1 MTENPF
7 GHGLFADF
15 FNANDPQRASRLVE
29 ERVSADFVDH
39 SPAFGAAPTKNG
51 FATTVSLIN
60 SALRQNY
67 RVDRT
72 VSEGATHVGIW
83 TAEAEHVGPLMGV
96 PASGARFEVKGIT
109 AYELRDG
116 LIVAHWE
123 QFDVPAI
130 LRALGLMP
138 QP

>member
-1 MTENPF
+1 MTSNPF

-15 FNANDPQRASRLVE
+15 YNANNPQQALRLVQ

-39 SPAFGAAPTKNG
+39 SPAFGAAPTRDG
-51 FATTVSLIN
+51 FAATVSLIN

-67 RVDRT
+67 RVERT

-83 TAEAEHVGPLMGV
+83 TAKAQHVGPLMGV
-96 PASGARFEVKGIT
+96 PASGVRFEVKGIT

-130 LRALGLMP
+130 LGALGLLPMS
-138 QP
+138 